1 MPAQISAIGSDIAI
15 GAISELACRPVSDAW
30 VHPLGF
36 IHVRLG
42 TVGGLRRRVHIWPKR
57 SVQDEPI
64 TALQIHNHAF
74 EFRSR
79 VLAGRVTHQPHSV
92 VESTRGP
99 CRLFEVHNTDRGA
112 SIVPTTKT
120 CLVDPGPVTAFRA
133 SEEYEVRSGVFHRSA
148 ALDDLS
154 ATLVLARPISG
165 FTSYVV
171 GDRSQR
177 PDDVVWVPVSSDSL
191 KAVAERILEQLR

>member
-1 MPAQISAIGSDIAI
+1 MPAQISAIGPDLAI
-15 GAISELACRPVSDAW
+15 GAISELACKPVSDAW

-57 SVQDEPI
+57 TVQDERI
-64 TALQIHNHAF
+64 TTLQIHNHAF

-79 VLAGRVTHQPHSV
+79 VLTGCVTHQPHSV

-99 CRLFEVHNTDRGA
+99 CRLFEVHNTERGA
-112 SIVPTTKT
+112 SIVPTSKT
-120 CLVDPGPVTAFRA
+120 CLVNPGHVAACRA
-133 SEEYEVRSGVFHRSA
+133 SEEYVVGPGVFHRSA

-154 ATLVLARPISG
+154 ATLVLARPIAG
-165 FTSYVV
+165 VTSYVV

-177 PDDVVWVPVSSDSL
+177 PDDVIWERVSSESL